1 MVCCIRYC
9 YKFCISYY
17 GRIGRFVMKIICDKC
32 KGNGYL
38 RLRGYDLEEAI
49 LQCDKCNSQGEID
62 DEPILLPDLI
72 QEKADYLIPPKY
84 QLTYQPILNPIFF
97 G

>member
-1 MVCCIRYC
+1 MYVL
-9 YKFCISYY
+9 
-17 GRIGRFVMKIICDKC
+17 G
-32 KGNGYL
+32 
-38 RLRGYDLEEAI
+38 ETH
-49 LQCDKCNSQGEID
+49 SQGDID